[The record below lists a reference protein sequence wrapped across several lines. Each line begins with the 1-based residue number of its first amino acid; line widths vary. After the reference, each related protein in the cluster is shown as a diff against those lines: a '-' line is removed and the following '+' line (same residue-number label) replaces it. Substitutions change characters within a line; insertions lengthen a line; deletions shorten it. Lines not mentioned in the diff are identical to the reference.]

1 VLSIVLRSI
10 SQGLDQ
16 FVLVVSVVSA
26 AFAGFGASVGAVRV
40 VFAGF
45 GVITGVA
52 FVVFTG
58 FVAIGVAAGFF
69 TVAAGAAAALD
80 AEGGISGA
88 VSASDDFF

>member
-26 AFAGFGASVGAVRV
+26 VLAGFGISVGAVMV
-40 VFAGF
+40 VWVGF
-45 GVITGVA
+45 GVITGVV

-58 FVAIGVAAGFF
+58 FVAIAVVAGFF
-69 TVAAGAAAALD
+69 TVAACAAAALD